1 MGSEMCIRDSKWIRE
16 NPEALD
22 AALKKRGAEPLSA
35 KLIELDDKRRAHLT
49 KLQESQERRN
59 SASKEI
65 GKAKASGDEEAAQK
79 AIAEVAEIKAFIQSG
94 EEVERE
100 LNEALEVELSAIPN
114 VPLDDVPVG
123 LSEDDNVCLLYT
135 SPSPRDLSTSRMPS
149 SA

>member
-1 MGSEMCIRDSKWIRE
+1 MLDIKWIRE

-65 GKAKASGDEEAAQK
+65 GKAKASGDEEA
-79 AIAEVAEIKAFIQSG
+79 
-94 EEVERE
+94 
-100 LNEALEVELSAIPN
+100 LSLIHI
-114 VPLDDVPVG
+114 
-123 LSEDDNVCLLYT
+123 
-135 SPSPRDLSTSRMPS
+135 
-149 SA
+149 